1 MRVFV
6 VFNTYVDSYEV
17 TGRIGELKG
26 ISGVRSVEALERVAG
41 EVPRYCL
48 AFDIE
53 DEVAEETGAKLKE
66 TLDQYSSYMSNVT
79 WGAYRK
85 IG

>member
-1 MRVFV
+1 MKVFV
-6 VFNTYVDSYEV
+6 VFNAYVDSHDV
-17 TGRIGELKG
+17 SSRIGELKG
-26 ISGVRSVEALERVAG
+26 IDGVTSVEALEKVAG

-53 DEVAEETGAKLKE
+53 DDRAQETGEKLKAK
-66 TLDQYSSYMSNVT
+66 LDQYSSYMSNVA
-79 WGAYRK
+79 WGAYKK

>member
-1 MRVFV
+1 MKLFV
-6 VFNTYVDSYEV
+6 VLDAYVDSYQLSGGVWEFKS
-17 TGRIGELKG
+17 IKG
-26 ISGVRSVEALERVAG
+26 VKSVEALEKVAG

-53 DEVAEETGAKLKE
+53 DDGAKETGEKLKA
-66 TLDQYSSYMSNVT
+66 TLGQYSSYMSNVA
-79 WGAYRK
+79 WGAYKK